1 MKEVREEVI
10 KVLKTVYDPEIW
22 VNIYDLG
29 LVYDI
34 DINDNLDVYI
44 KMTLTSPTCPVAES
58 LVQKVESK
66 LSYIDGVNH
75 VETGSWVDVNEAL
88 HTGSVWSAL
97 YSAHRPVRQGKRHY
111 HP

>member
-1 MKEVREEVI
+1 MSEKRSIKDIREETI
-10 KVLKTVYDPEIW
+10 TVLKTVYDPEIW

-34 DINDNLDVYI
+34 DIHENRDIHV

-66 LSYIDGVNH
+66 LSYIEGVNK
-75 VETGSWVDVNEAL
+75 VDVEIVWEPAWNQDMITEDGKLAL
-88 HTGSVWSAL
+88 GIL
-97 YSAHRPVRQGKRHY
+97 
-111 HP
+111 

>member
-1 MKEVREEVI
+1 MTEKRSIEEVREEVI

-44 KMTLTSPTCPVAES
+44 RMTLTSPTCPIAES

-66 LSYIDGVNH
+66 LSYIDGVNS
-75 VETGSWVDVNEAL
+75 VEVEIVWEPVWNQDMITEDGKLAL
-88 HTGSVWSAL
+88 GL
-97 YSAHRPVRQGKRHY
+97 M
-111 HP
+111 

>member
-1 MKEVREEVI
+1 MTEKRSMEEVREEVI

-44 KMTLTSPTCPVAES
+44 KMTLTSTTCPVAES

-66 LSYIDGVNH
+66 LSYIEGVNH
-75 VETGSWVDVNEAL
+75 VEVEIVWEPVCNQDMITEDGKLAL
-88 HTGSVWSAL
+88 GL
-97 YSAHRPVRQGKRHY
+97 M
-111 HP
+111 

>member
-1 MKEVREEVI
+1 MTDKRSIKEVREEVI
-10 KVLKTVYDPEIW
+10 QVLKTVYDPEIW

-34 DINDNLDVYI
+34 DINEKLDIHI

-66 LSYIDGVNH
+66 LSYIEGVNK
-75 VETGSWVDVNEAL
+75 VEVEVVWEPAWNQDMITEDGKLAL
-88 HTGSVWSAL
+88 GIM
-97 YSAHRPVRQGKRHY
+97 
-111 HP
+111 

>member
-1 MKEVREEVI
+1 MSEKRSIKDIREEAI
-10 KVLKTVYDPEIW
+10 KILKTVYDPEIW

-34 DINDNLDVYI
+34 DINDNMDIHI

-66 LSYIDGVNH
+66 LSYIEGVN
-75 VETGSWVDVNEAL
+75 TVDVEIVWEPVWNQDMITEDGKLAL
-88 HTGSVWSAL
+88 GIL
-97 YSAHRPVRQGKRHY
+97 
-111 HP
+111 

>member
-1 MKEVREEVI
+1 MSEKRSIKDIREEAI

-34 DINDNLDVYI
+34 DINDNMDIHV

-66 LSYIDGVNH
+66 LSYIEGVN
-75 VETGSWVDVNEAL
+75 TVDVEIVWEPVWNQDMITEDGKLAL
-88 HTGSVWSAL
+88 GIL
-97 YSAHRPVRQGKRHY
+97 
-111 HP
+111 

>member
-1 MKEVREEVI
+1 MTEKRSMEEVREEVI

-66 LSYIDGVNH
+66 LSYIEGVNH
-75 VETGSWVDVNEAL
+75 VEVEIVWEPVWNQDMITEDGKLAL
-88 HTGSVWSAL
+88 GL
-97 YSAHRPVRQGKRHY
+97 M
-111 HP
+111 

>member
-1 MKEVREEVI
+1 MTEKRSIKEIREEVI

-34 DINDNLDVYI
+34 DISNNQDVYI

-66 LSYIDGVNH
+66 LSYIEGVNA
-75 VETGSWVDVNEAL
+75 VDVEIVWEPAWNQDMITEDGKLAL
-88 HTGSVWSAL
+88 GIM
-97 YSAHRPVRQGKRHY
+97 
-111 HP
+111 